1 MSFNF
6 PPSPYDTGAVLAA
19 RTPVEEDVIRLNDWI
34 IGTLSNGPWIWKF
47 TEPQIRE
54 ARRNGA
60 GVFPVEPH
68 SPHAENLTIEDT
80 TTPVPL
86 RLIFPS
92 DGRKVDSAYL
102 HIHGGGWTFGAAD
115 MQDPMLQEI
124 ANACSCLCISVD
136 YRLAPEHPYPAAQD
150 DCEAAARWFL
160 NEGAERYGITRFAIG
175 GESAG
180 AHLSLCTLLRLK
192 ARDLNHAF
200 CGANL
205 VCGVY
210 DLTLTPSVRNW
221 GEEKLVL
228 NSDDIGQFRQRYLS
242 GDAAKMD
249 WYQSDISPLYGDLT
263 HLPPCLITAGTQDL
277 LLDDSLFLHERLET
291 VTSPN
296 QLALYPGGCHVFPL
310 FDIEMGRKAL
320 RHCEDF
326 LKQCFDSAQ
335 SENS

>member
-6 PPSPYDTGAVLAA
+6 PASPYDAHAVLAGHI
-19 RTPVEEDVIRLNDWI
+19 PVDEDVARLNGWI
-34 IGTLSNGPWIWKF
+34 IETLSQGPWIWKF

-68 SPHAENLTIEDT
+68 SSHAKELVIEGAT
-80 TTPVPL
+80 APVPL

-92 DGRKVDSAYL
+92 HGRAVDRAYL

-115 MQDPMLQEI
+115 MQDPMLQDI
-124 ANACSCLCISVD
+124 ADSCSCLCISVD
-136 YRLAPEHPYPAAQD
+136 YRLAPENPCPAAQD
-150 DCEAAARWFL
+150 DCEAAALWLL
-160 NEGAERYGITRFAIG
+160 NEAAEQYAITHFAIG

-192 ARDLNHAF
+192 TRDLGDAF

-242 GDAAKMD
+242 GDAVQMD
-249 WYQSDISPLYGDLT
+249 WYQPDISPLYGDLSD
-263 HLPPCLITAGTQDL
+263 LPPCLITAGTKDL
-277 LLDDSLFLHERLET
+277 LLDDSLFLHERLDA
-291 VTSPN
+291 SGCSN

-320 RHCEDF
+320 RHSETF
-326 LKQCFDSAQ
+326 LRQCFEVAQ
-335 SENS
+335 SKNP

>member
-6 PPSPYDTGAVLAA
+6 PASPYDAHDVLAA
-19 RTPVEEDVIRLNDWI
+19 QVPVDADVARLNDWI
-34 IGTLSNGPWIWKF
+34 VETLSKGPWIWKF
-47 TEPQIRE
+47 SEPQIRE

-60 GVFPVEPH
+60 GVFPVEPP
-68 SPHAENLTIEDT
+68 SPHAKEMIIEGVT
-80 TTPVPL
+80 GPVPL

-92 DGRKVDSAYL
+92 DGRTVDRAYL

-115 MQDPMLQEI
+115 MQDPMLQDI
-124 ANACSCLCISVD
+124 ANNCSCLCVSVD
-136 YRLAPEHPYPAAQD
+136 YRLAPENPYPAAQD
-150 DCEAAARWFL
+150 DCETAALWLL
-160 NEGAERYGITRFAIG
+160 NEAADRHGLTSFAIG

-192 ARDLNHAF
+192 AKDLSDAF

-228 NSDDIGQFRQRYLS
+228 NSDDISQFQQRYLS
-242 GDAAKMD
+242 GDAAQMD
-249 WYQSDISPLYGDLT
+249 WYQPDISPLYGDLID
-263 HLPPCLITAGTQDL
+263 LPPCLITAGTKDL
-277 LLDDSLFLHERLET
+277 LLDDSLFLHERLGA
-291 VTSPN
+291 VDSPN
-296 QLALYPGGCHVFPL
+296 QLALYPDGCHVFPL

-320 RHCEDF
+320 RHSEDF
-326 LKQCFDSAQ
+326 LRQCFDAAHPKTP
-335 SENS
+335 